1 MNIKELRKITGLSQT
16 KFGEKYHIPLRT
28 IQHWENETRKPAE
41 YIVYLLE
48 RVISEDYDMREIKI
62 TGNIENSNDSD
73 IKIVIGDQTLDHDI
87 SGWRYF
93 SIEENADGI
102 ISQVH
107 EDMEITDPEEKLLK
121 AKLMEFFKD

>member
-1 MNIKELRKITGLSQT
+1 
-16 KFGEKYHIPLRT
+16 
-28 IQHWENETRKPAE
+28 
-41 YIVYLLE
+41 
-48 RVISEDYDMREIKI
+48 MREIKI

-73 IKIVIGDQTLDHDI
+73 IKIVIGDQTLDYDI

>member
-1 MNIKELRKITGLSQT
+1 MNIKDLRSITGLTQNR
-16 KFGEKYHIPLRT
+16 FGEKYHIPLRT
-28 IQHWENETRKPAE
+28 IQHWENETRKPVE

-73 IKIVIGDQTLDHDI
+73 IKIVIGDQTLDYDI

-102 ISQVH
+102 ISQVQ
-107 EDMEITDPEEKLLK
+107 EDMKITDPEETLLK

>member
-1 MNIKELRKITGLSQT
+1 
-16 KFGEKYHIPLRT
+16 
-28 IQHWENETRKPAE
+28 
-41 YIVYLLE
+41 
-48 RVISEDYDMREIKI
+48 MREIKI

-73 IKIVIGDQTLDHDI
+73 IKIVIGDQTLNYDI

-102 ISQVH
+102 ISQVQ
-107 EDMEITDPEEKLLK
+107 EDMEITDPEETLLK

>member
-1 MNIKELRKITGLSQT
+1 
-16 KFGEKYHIPLRT
+16 
-28 IQHWENETRKPAE
+28 
-41 YIVYLLE
+41 
-48 RVISEDYDMREIKI
+48 MREIKI

-73 IKIVIGDQTLDHDI
+73 IRIVIGDQTLDYDI

-102 ISQVH
+102 ISQVQ
-107 EDMEITDPEEKLLK
+107 EDMEITDPEETLLK